1 MNKPET
7 SVIQIEEEFTI
18 ARLFV
23 SKMKSEIKNLV
34 NKSSQLEQLQNDQQ
48 SKLEDMDKE
57 LSNTRLIVSKY
68 PVLNCIIYVYPNL
81 N

>member
-1 MNKPET
+1 
-7 SVIQIEEEFTI
+7 
-18 ARLFV
+18 
-23 SKMKSEIKNLV
+23 MKSEIKNLV

-48 SKLEDMDKE
+48 SKLEDMEKE